1 MRPRLLSRVASSLYR
16 TGRLM
21 ERADHLARILDVHA
35 GVFLDRPGVISADY
49 WTRFLALADIK
60 VPDEAREALATEL
73 SLDGVRDAI
82 AGARRLALAIRPSI
96 STEVFEQLNVLHWKL
111 QEPREE
117 LLHDQLHDHLVSV
130 QLGVQLVV
138 GLIEETM
145 AHDEAWDF
153 LRLGKYLERAGAVTQ
168 LVTRKLSELAGND
181 DPVLWAAVLKCCS
194 SFEAYRN
201 RFSARVTAGRVAA
214 FLLLDRSLPRS
225 AGFCVNEALGSVRRI
240 DATGEAQSQPHR
252 ILGRLSA
259 LFDYTEEAEVSAD
272 ALGFQKSFFELSIA
286 LERALHA
293 HYFQPSQV
301 VMEPAQA
308 PIWAQTPQQQQQ
320 EHG

>member
-1 MRPRLLSRVASSLYR
+1 MLSRVASSLYR

-21 ERADHLARILDVHA
+21 ERADHLARLLDVHA
-35 GVFLDRPGVISADY
+35 GVFLDRPGAISSDY

-60 VPDEAREALATEL
+60 GPEEPGEGIATEL
-73 SLDGVRDAI
+73 SLDGLRDAI
-82 AGARRLALAIRPSI
+82 AGARRLALAIRPSV
-96 STEVFEQLNVLHWKL
+96 STEVFEQLNILHWRL

-117 LLHDQLHDHLVSV
+117 LLHDQLHDHLVRV

-201 RFSARVTAGRVAA
+201 RFSAPVTAGGVAT

-240 DATGEAQSQPHR
+240 DALSESQSQPHR

-259 LFDYTEEAEVSAD
+259 LFDYSEEAEVSAD
-272 ALGFQKSFFELSIA
+272 ALGFQKSFFELSIV
-286 LERALHA
+286 LERALHN

-301 VMEPAQA
+301 VVDAA
-308 PIWAQTPQQQQQ
+308 PPPVWAQTPQQQQQ
-320 EHG
+320 MGS

>member
-1 MRPRLLSRVASSLYR
+1 MLSRVASSLYR

-21 ERADHLARILDVHA
+21 ERADHLSRILDVHA
-35 GVFLDRPGVISADY
+35 GVFLDRPGAISADY
-49 WTRFLALADIK
+49 WTRFLALADI
-60 VPDEAREALATEL
+60 PAPEGTGEAEATQL
-73 SLDGVRDAI
+73 SLDGIRDAI
-82 AGARRLALAIRPSI
+82 AGGRRLALAIRPSI
-96 STEVFEQLNVLHWKL
+96 STEVFEQLNVLHWRL
-111 QEPREE
+111 QQPREE
-117 LLHDQLHDHLVSV
+117 QLHDQLHDHLVSV
-130 QLGVQLVV
+130 QLGVNLVV

-153 LRLGKYLERAGAVTQ
+153 LRLGKYFERAGAVTQ

-201 RFSARVTAGRVAA
+201 RYSAPVTAGRVAA

-240 DATGEAQSQPHR
+240 DAGSDTQSQPHR

-259 LFDYTEEAEVSAD
+259 LFDYTEEAEVSGD

-286 LERALHA
+286 LERALHT
-293 HYFQPSQV
+293 HYFQPNQV
-301 VMEPAQA
+301 VTEAA
-308 PIWAQTPQQQQQ
+308 PNPVWAQTPQQQQQ
-320 EHG
+320 EAG

>member
-1 MRPRLLSRVASSLYR
+1 
-16 TGRLM
+16 M

-35 GVFLDRPGVISADY
+35 AVFLDRPGVVSGDY
-49 WTRFLALADIK
+49 WTRFLALADI
-60 VPDEAREALATEL
+60 PGPGASDEATATEL

-96 STEVFEQLNVLHWKL
+96 STEVFEQLNILHWKL
-111 QEPREE
+111 QEPREQ
-117 LLHDQLHDHLVSV
+117 LLDDQLHDHLVRV

-153 LRLGKYLERAGAVTQ
+153 LRLGKYFERAGAVTQ
-168 LVTRKLSELAGND
+168 LVTRKLSELAGNE

-194 SFEAYRN
+194 GFEAYRN
-201 RFSARVTAGRVAA
+201 RYSAPVTAGGVAA

-225 AGFCVNEALGSVRRI
+225 AGFCVNEALQSVLRI
-240 DATGEAQSQPHR
+240 DATSEVQSQPHR

-259 LFDYTEEAEVSAD
+259 LFDYTEEKEVSAD
-272 ALGFQKSFFELSIA
+272 ALAFQKSFFELSIA
-286 LERALHA
+286 LERALHN
-293 HYFQPSQV
+293 HYFQPNQV
-301 VMEPAQA
+301 VTEAAPA
-308 PIWAQTPQQQQQ
+308 PVWALTPQQQQQ
-320 EHG
+320 GR

>member
-1 MRPRLLSRVASSLYR
+1 
-16 TGRLM
+16 M

-35 GVFLDRPGVISADY
+35 GVFLDRPGAISADY
-49 WTRFLALADIK
+49 WARFLALADIK
-60 VPDEAREALATEL
+60 ASEGPGEDPATEL
-73 SLDGVRDAI
+73 SLDGMRDAV
-82 AGARRLALAIRPSI
+82 AGARRLALSIRPSI

-111 QEPREE
+111 QEPREQ
-117 LLHDQLHDHLVSV
+117 LLHDQLHDHLVRV
-130 QLGVQLVV
+130 QLGVHLVV

-201 RFSARVTAGRVAA
+201 RFSAPVTAGGVAA

-240 DATGEAQSQPHR
+240 DATSESQSQPHR
-252 ILGRLSA
+252 IVGRLSA

-272 ALGFQKSFFELSIA
+272 ALGFQKSFFELSTA
-286 LERALHA
+286 LERALHD
-293 HYFQPSQV
+293 HYFQPNQV
-301 VMEPAQA
+301 VLEAASA
-308 PIWAQTPQQQQQ
+308 PVWAQTPQQQQQ
-320 EHG
+320 EGDRHDASS